1 MELSVRN
8 VSKRY
13 RDFLALNN
21 VSLTLHPGVIGL
33 LGPNGAGKS
42 TLLRI
47 LATVMRPTE
56 GQLTWNGV
64 DLLKHPDA
72 LRQVL
77 GYVPQ
82 DFGVYQHLSAVEF
95 LEYIAAAKGVPR
107 AGLSQ
112 RIADLLAMVNLS
124 QVARR
129 PLHTYSGGM
138 RQRVGIAQ
146 ALLSNPAV
154 VLMDE
159 PTAGLDPAERVHLRR
174 LLVDL
179 AGHRIVLLSTHIVAD
194 IEAVA
199 DRVVVIA
206 KGQIRSDSPPEG
218 LLQAAHGMV
227 WEGTVSAQAYDA
239 LRQSR
244 IISSAVRRP
253 AGVHIRTVG
262 AAPPAGDFRPV
273 TPTLEDAYL
282 LLLSG
287 ELGSDHT

>member
-13 RDFLALNN
+13 RDFLALSS
-21 VSLTLHPGVIGL
+21 VTLTLHPGVIGL

-95 LEYIAAAKGVPR
+95 LEYIAAAKGIPR
-107 AGLSQ
+107 AGLSR
-112 RIADLLAMVNLS
+112 RIADLLAIVNLS

-129 PLHTYSGGM
+129 PLYTYSGGM

-146 ALLSNPAV
+146 ALLNNPAV
-154 VLMDE
+154 ILMDE

-179 AGHRIVLLSTHIVAD
+179 AGNRIVLLSTHIVAD

-206 KGQIRSDSPPEG
+206 KGQIRSDSSPEE
-218 LLQAAHGMV
+218 LLQSAHGMV
-227 WEGTVSAQAYDA
+227 WERTVSEEEYDA
-239 LRQSR
+239 LRQR
-244 IISSAVRRP
+244 WIISSAVRRP
-253 AGVHIRTVG
+253 AGIHIRTVG
-262 AAPPAGDFRPV
+262 TSPPTDGFRPV

-282 LLLSG
+282 LLLSD
-287 ELGSDHT
+287 ELGSDRI